1 MLKRLI
7 ATMILIGLLASTQA
21 YAAPI
26 CEYFNDIG
34 YVYISG
40 SAGRDYANK
49 TVNFMLKE
57 NGNDSPE
64 DDSILYIGD
73 FRTDASGNYVY
84 KFKISLSGNPE
95 DYFIHSR
102 IYGQSDEQTPLIQ
115 GEWLT
120 AAAPVFDRNTNEILI
135 SGSYK
140 YESDEKDLR
149 IKIKSGQLSQI
160 SDWDSDI
167 LYQSSVM
174 VNDDNGL
181 FNIAVDL
188 TANNLTPG
196 FYSFKLYDDVSG
208 CEFTSQFEVYDIA
221 SVLNNINLYI
231 ENRDSSGLLTYIN
244 GKTDILG
251 IDTWEITSG
260 VEVTDLTADVYTLLI
275 NNDDNIA
282 NIEELQLEIKRA
294 YFTDCLNRVVAQDYN
309 TAKNILFPASVS
321 DEENEDD
328 VFKIKSFTYYTQ
340 YKDLEAKSKDS
351 EILDKLIE
359 KEGGL
364 TSYSDVHK
372 TLSDATLTLAMNETE
387 FWNQIQNI
395 VNTNDDYFTLEDIPA
410 QVWKDV
416 WDLRPFSDIA
426 DFELKCKDLNAILPT
441 PTPTP
446 TPAPVVGG
454 GGGSPVVGRPAAP
467 TDEKAPEN
475 FDKTENNTEPV
486 VNVTFT
492 DVPKNHWANT
502 AIEYLYQKG
511 IINGVGENRFNPD
524 ATLKREELIKMLVVA
539 TGNTPTGSESSF
551 SDVDPNQW
559 YAGYIATAKA
569 LGITNGKDNGS
580 FGVGESLTREDAAVL
595 CYRALG
601 NKTSATANDLSFT
614 DYEMISDYAK
624 EAVANMVEL
633 GIINGKG
640 DGTFAPKDYC
650 TRAEISKILYGVL
663 ESISK

>member
-7 ATMILIGLLASTQA
+7 ATMILMGLLATSVA

-26 CEYFNDIG
+26 CEYFDDIG

-40 SAGRDYANK
+40 SAGSNYANK

-57 NGNDSPE
+57 NGNDSPD
-64 DDSILYIGD
+64 DDSILYVGD
-73 FRTDASGNYVY
+73 FRTDENGSYVY
-84 KFKISLSGNPE
+84 KFKINLAGEPE
-95 DYFIHSR
+95 DYYIHSR
-102 IYGQSDEQTPLIQ
+102 IYGQADEQTPLVQ

-120 AAAPVFDRNTNEILI
+120 AGTPVFDRNTNEILI

-149 IKIKSGQLSQI
+149 IKIKRGQLLEI
-160 SDWDSDI
+160 TDWDSDI
-167 LYQSSVM
+167 LYQSSVT

-208 CEFTSQFEVYDIA
+208 CELISQFEVYDIA

-231 ENRDSSGLLTYIN
+231 ENRDASGLLTYIN

-251 IDTWEITSG
+251 IDAWEITSG

-275 NNDDNIA
+275 NNDDSIA

-294 YFTDCLNRVVAQDYN
+294 YATNCLNQVASNDYN
-309 TAKNILFPASVS
+309 AAKNILFTTFADIFDIEHLS
-321 DEENEDD
+321 
-328 VFKIKSFTYYTQ
+328 YYEH
-340 YKDLEAKSKDS
+340 YDFLIGFGKEG
-351 EILDKLIE
+351 EILDKLID
-359 KEGGL
+359 KDGGL
-364 TSYSDVHK
+364 TSFTDVLE
-372 TLSDATLTLAMNETE
+372 TLSDATLITAINQTE

-426 DFELKCKDLNAILPT
+426 DFEDKCNELKAIPT
-441 PTPTP
+441 PTPTS

-454 GGGSPVVGRPAAP
+454 GGGAPVVGRP
-467 TDEKAPEN
+467 TTVTNEKAPGN
-475 FDKTENNTEPV
+475 FEKPETNTGNND
-486 VNVTFT
+486 NVTFV

-511 IINGVGENRFNPD
+511 IVNGVGENSFNPD
-524 ATLKREELIKMLVVA
+524 ATLKREELIKMLVIA
-539 TGNTPTGSESSF
+539 TGNTPTVSESSF
-551 SDVDPNQW
+551 LDVDQNQW

-580 FGVGESLTREDAAVL
+580 FGVGEALTREDAAVL

-601 NKTSATANDLSFT
+601 NKTSATANNLSFT
-614 DYEMISDYAK
+614 DHEMISDYAK
-624 EAVANMVEL
+624 EAVAKMVGL

-663 ESISK
+663 EGASK